1 MIKNF
6 LKKILYPEYRIQ
18 YLVNRYI
25 EYEFSES
32 KYRLI
37 LKLLLRSILM
47 TKYGIIIGANSKIE
61 RGINLFHPINIVIGD
76 RCIIGKNCTI
86 YHDVTLGQN
95 HGKYPV
101 IGDNVIIYPG
111 AKIIGD
117 VKVGNNAIIG
127 ANAVVVKD
135 VLDNQIVGGVPAKVI
150 GVNSDGKEFY

>member
-1 MIKNF
+1 MKKYINYCVNTQYRRQTLIKWYLT
-6 LKKILYPEYRIQ
+6 LKEKNSFAFKVI
-18 YLVNRYI
+18 
-25 EYEFSES
+25 S
-32 KYRLI
+32 
-37 LKLLLRSILM
+37 LLLKNYIISNCNIIISM
-47 TKYGIIIGANSKIE
+47 KAKIGKNIYFPHPQNIIIGDGS
-61 RGINLFHPINIVIGD
+61 IVGD
-76 RCIIGKNCTI
+76 NCTI

-117 VKVGNNAIIG
+117 VKVGNDAIIG